1 MTGTVEQQTSSGES
15 QIVYLA
21 DRRKKMA
28 ICRECNRDSLEYQ
41 EIKTK
46 RNSSIVICN
55 ECLKR
60 QKEEAKRA
68 RDSKKSI

>member
-1 MTGTVEQQTSSGES
+1 
-15 QIVYLA
+15 
-21 DRRKKMA
+21 MA